1 MNHRILRIIALI
13 AAMIA
18 APATAGLV
26 YLEPRWLD
34 LMASAAIGAITGL
47 TVLFIFKRLPVEG
60 RKDKHE

>member
-1 MNHRILRIIALI
+1 MNHKVLRIIALI

-26 YLEPRWLD
+26 FLEPPWLD
-34 LMASAAIGAITGL
+34 LMASAAIGVVTGL
-47 TVLFIFKRLPVEG
+47 TVLFIFKRLPVED

>member
-1 MNHRILRIIALI
+1 MSHKTLRIIALI

-34 LMASAAIGAITGL
+34 LLASAAIGVVTGL
-47 TVLFIFKRLPVEG
+47 TVLFIFKRLPVEDDN
-60 RKDKHE
+60 K

>member
-34 LMASAAIGAITGL
+34 LMASAAIGIVTGL
-47 TVLFIFKRLPVEG
+47 TVLFIFKRLPVDD

>member
-1 MNHRILRIIALI
+1 MNHKILRIIALI

-26 YLEPRWLD
+26 FLEPRWLD
-34 LMASAAIGAITGL
+34 LLASAAIGVVTGL
-47 TVLFIFKRLPVEG
+47 TVLFIFKRLPVDD